1 MMKTNKLW
9 IAAIAGLLVLACSEK
24 TPEAYPWLTDASVT
38 VEADGKMVG
47 YEFYAK
53 W

>member
-1 MMKTNKLW
+1 MKTNKLW
-9 IAAIAGLLVLACSEK
+9 IAAIAGLLILGCAEK
-24 TPEAYPWLTDASVT
+24 EQAYPWITDAT
-38 VEADGKMVG
+38 VQVKAKGKMVG